1 MSKNRDP
8 LALSPNW
15 HVDCTLAHELPD
27 DRVVS
32 SRFLFNLPVGAVTMA
47 LLVFFGLKLSTD
59 LSLRFEI
66 ANSARRIADSRVEVA
81 SIKQMQREYTVVAAK
96 IEHAHA
102 LARNRLFVYHFTTQ
116 LGRTRPEQMVINS
129 IESTETSIIVRGT
142 LGESSERATLLIG
155 QYVTL
160 LAKDPDIGPHFR
172 KDGIN
177 VTSFDRN
184 RATDQQNFEITF
196 VFGPNPS

>member
-1 MSKNRDP
+1 MSRNRDP
-8 LALSPNW
+8 LALSPHW
-15 HVDCTLAHELPD
+15 HVDCTLADELPD

-32 SRFLFNLPVGAVTMA
+32 SRFLFNLPFGAVTLA
-47 LLVFFGLKLSTD
+47 LFVLVGLNLSTD

-66 ANSARRIADSRVEVA
+66 ANSTRRIADSRVEVA
-81 SIKQMQREYTVVAAK
+81 NIKQMQRDYTVVAAK
-96 IEHAHA
+96 IESAHT
-102 LARNRLFVYHFTTQ
+102 LARNRLFVYQFTTQ

-129 IESTETSIIVRGT
+129 IESTDSGIVVRGT

-155 QYVTL
+155 QYVAQ
-160 LAKDPDIGPHFR
+160 LAKDPEIGPHFR

-177 VTSFDRN
+177 VTSFERN

-196 VFGPNPS
+196 LYAPYPS

>member
-32 SRFLFNLPVGAVTMA
+32 SRFLFNLPFGAVTMA

-116 LGRTRPEQMVINS
+116 LDLTIPLRIKPLDFATYFLVQYYDGY
-129 IESTETSIIVRGT
+129 
-142 LGESSERATLLIG
+142 GESLRDYDQKRSSLRAGFSL
-155 QYVTL
+155 V
-160 LAKDPDIGPHFR
+160 R
-172 KDGIN
+172 
-177 VTSFDRN
+177 
-184 RATDQQNFEITF
+184 
-196 VFGPNPS
+196 

>member
-1 MSKNRDP
+1 MICGDFWNGTQTGKRKGKP
-8 LALSPNW
+8 EFRAQ
-15 HVDCTLAHELPD
+15 
-27 DRVVS
+27 
-32 SRFLFNLPVGAVTMA
+32 GAR
-47 LLVFFGLKLSTD
+47 
-59 LSLRFEI
+59 LRGAI
-66 ANSARRIADSRVEVA
+66 R
-81 SIKQMQREYTVVAAK
+81 
-96 IEHAHA
+96 AHA